1 MSLIYACIAPHA
13 GDLIDNQN
21 KIALTCQ
28 SMQEM
33 GATLQA
39 LSPDVIII
47 INPHGFRVQNAISVS
62 IAERATAE
70 WSSDITLDFEMDH
83 MLANVIADRATE
95 MDVPIV
101 RYIYGASGGPDC
113 FIPLDWGA
121 AVPLYF
127 LGHRHK
133 PKPKIV
139 HISPMR
145 LLPHQTHYDFG
156 RALGRVLKDSAQR
169 IALIA
174 SADQGH
180 AHDANGP
187 YGFDPASAR
196 YDLWMQ
202 DVINSNRL
210 DDLLLADPVLVE
222 HGRPDSLWPTL
233 ILAGALNEH
242 PMKTRLLSYE
252 INGYFGILCAE
263 FLPLQRR

>member
-1 MSLIYACIAPHA
+1 MSLIYACIVPHA
-13 GDLIDNQN
+13 GDLINDQD
-21 KIALTCQ
+21 KIALTRH

-33 GATLQA
+33 GTTLQA
-39 LSPDVIII
+39 LSPDVMII
-47 INPHGFRVQNAISVS
+47 INPHGFRVQNAVSIS

-70 WSSDITLDFEMDH
+70 WSPEIKLDFEIDH
-83 MLANVIADRATE
+83 GLANVIADKATE
-95 MDVPIV
+95 MNVPVV

-121 AVPLYF
+121 VIPLYF
-127 LGHRHK
+127 MGHSYE

-145 LLPHQTHYDFG
+145 LLPYQTHFDFG
-156 RALGRVLKDSAQR
+156 RALARVLEDSDQR

-196 YDLWMQ
+196 YDSWMQ
-202 DVINSNRL
+202 DVIRSNRL
-210 DDLLLADPVLVE
+210 DDLLLADPILVE
-222 HGRPDSLWPTL
+222 HGKPDSLWPAL
-233 ILAGALNEH
+233 ILAGALNEN
-242 PMKTRLLSYE
+242 PMISKLLSYE

-263 FLPLQRR
+263 FLAFQR